1 MLKVF
6 VNKVRHLQPHL
17 FYLKRHSIMYPT
29 LCSEEYHPAIRHGLS
44 NYEVVRV
51 ADIRVVDT
59 RQRRE
64 C

>member
-1 MLKVF
+1 
-6 VNKVRHLQPHL
+6 
-17 FYLKRHSIMYPT
+17 MYPT